1 MKADIRGRGS
11 REECDRVRCSVG
23 CERREI
29 CRSVRV
35 ARRLVLLAI
44 CASVTGACESR
55 SATTADARPRQRAVS
70 TLKLP
75 RREPGPP
82 RAETAAEV
90 QRERDEAAR
99 LVTALRQG
107 GVSTR
112 QVASMADIRGY
123 RHYRVRRYRRAQ
135 VWFETAVR
143 VDASY
148 ELGLYNASRVAVL
161 LKELP
166 LAARRLRKL
175 HELETPLGQR
185 ALGLAAT
192 DPDLAALR
200 ELLRQTK

>member
-1 MKADIRGRGS
+1 M
-11 REECDRVRCSVG
+11 
-23 CERREI
+23 
-29 CRSVRV
+29 
-35 ARRLVLLAI
+35 VLLVT
-44 CASVTGACESR
+44 CVSVAWACES
-55 SATTADARPRQRAVS
+55 SSTTAADVGPPQRAAS
-70 TLKLP
+70 PLKLP

-99 LVTALRQG
+99 LVTTLRQG
-107 GVSTR
+107 GVSAR

-161 LKELP
+161 IKELP